1 MTKDYVDH
9 EVLRQ
14 AAADIIEGY
23 KEMGKSFSPE
33 EEAQFADFIT
43 GLVDAAPP
51 TDEQVWETI
60 ELLRNA
66 IEVRNRDNAL
76 QAVTL
81 FMLQF
86 ISGCEHSP
94 EAFQL
99 LPRLRE
105 VREAI
110 RAEHFREA
118 RELLMTFMSKA
129 QEVARS
135 M

>member
-1 MTKDYVDH
+1 MGKDYVDH
-9 EVLRQ
+9 ELLRQ
-14 AAADIIEGY
+14 TAAGIVEDY
-23 KEMGKSFSPE
+23 KKMGTAFTPE
-33 EEAQFADFIT
+33 EEARLLRFIT

-86 ISGCEHSP
+86 ISGCEHSQ

-99 LPRLRE
+99 LPMLTE
-105 VREAI
+105 VKEAI
-110 RAEHFREA
+110 KAEHFREA
-118 RELLMTFMSKA
+118 RELLMAFMTRA
-129 QEVARS
+129 REVARS